1 MPWYLAHGREQ
12 IGPVEDADFEVL
24 VSTGHVTA
32 DTLVWREGMDAWE
45 PYRNVVALAAG
56 ERLPQP
62 GYTCSVCRKVF
73 PADDVIELQGTTVC
87 AQCKPI
93 VVQQIEAGV
102 RVAGTMTY
110 AGFWIRVGAKLLD
123 QIFLTIVNFVLQ
135 GIVTVLGL
143 MLGETAG
150 ILLSVFVSFAMI
162 AIQVAYTT
170 YFLGRFGATLGKM
183 VCGLRVVTAEG
194 EPITYLRAFGRHFAD
209 MLSGLTLGIGY
220 IMVAFDDQKR
230 ALHDYICNTRV
241 IRT

>member
-1 MPWYLAHGREQ
+1 MPWYLAHGRQQ

-32 DTLVWREGMDAWE
+32 DTLVWREGMEAWE
-45 PYRNVVALAAG
+45 PYRAVVALAAG

-62 GYTCSVCRKVF
+62 GYTCAVCHKVF

-87 AQCKPI
+87 AVCKPI

-102 RVAGTMTY
+102 RVVGTMAY
-110 AGFWIRVGAKLLD
+110 AGFWIRFAAKLLD
-123 QIFLTIVNFVLQ
+123 QILLMAVNFALQ
-135 GIVTVLGL
+135 GIAAALGL
-143 MLGETAG
+143 LLGE
-150 ILLSVFVSFAMI
+150 IVSVLLSLFVTFAML
-162 AIQVAYTT
+162 AIQVGYTT

-194 EPITYLRAFGRHFAD
+194 EPLTYLRAFGRHFAD
-209 MLSGLTLGIGY
+209 MLSGLTLGVGY